1 MVPPLLKLLFVQGP
15 RDGESL
21 EYKPG
26 STIRIGRIVRGNEIT
41 VKDAGVSGGEEEQ
54 LQGSGRD
61 EERYKEQADW
71 NRMFGVG
78 RECKVSHVVEEMEAR
93 NEDVEDEKGC
103 SETSD
108 NEDERVE
115 QVEIESRKRE
125 DMYCSVGEDG
135 EAENLQDLIDKERDC
150 KSEEAVTDTSD
161 EKAEEGYRNEEK
173 VDLEKIALGDWFK
186 YMEVHLRRKMV
197 DETEEM
203 IEAMRAK
210 SQRVHQHIAEQKQA
224 K

>member
-1 MVPPLLKLLFVQGP
+1 MGVEVSEMKRGTRSRQIGIECLGLEENVKCEDTAIEEKRPSRATRSKKEEIGGDSFQELEMVLNQG
-15 RDGESL
+15 RKSRAMKKKTEQ
-21 EYKPG
+21 KP
-26 STIRIGRIVRGNEIT
+26 
-41 VKDAGVSGGEEEQ
+41 Q
-54 LQGSGRD
+54 
-61 EERYKEQADW
+61 
-71 NRMFGVG
+71 
-78 RECKVSHVVEEMEAR
+78 EMEAR